1 MNSYGWVDANGQ
13 PYLVDPTRAKI
24 NAVLLAVEAHVLDN
38 QIAAL
43 EREYAQL
50 KKQYNARVPGV
61 MGAIRAG
68 VKARMVPRLQ
78 KLAVSLRKLHGKRA
92 EIAREFAEGGFQGLE
107 FATFAKTDEFKPF
120 AWGRGWKGAY
130 DVAKWILRRSPT
142 RDAGVEPSYDDV
154 NGFLLFGGLLRAKL
168 ASLARSAV
176 CDDAVGTATQASE
189 YGAGFFDDMALQA
202 TRNSDSSKLV
212 LGKWLQDGKSYTSVA
227 EHYKATYFK
236 LKNWRQLSKMLTP
249 DQLWEVN
256 EAFLDQQIKAGKQI
270 ILSHDPLKAT
280 GFFLREVEYLEDIG
294 YRFVQDGWVWKA
306 IR

>member
-1 MNSYGWVDANGQ
+1 VMNSYGWVDANGQ

-43 EREYAQL
+43 KREYAQL

-68 VKARMVPRLQ
+68 VKAQMVPRLQ
-78 KLAVSLRKLHGKRA
+78 KLAVSLRTLHGKRA

-120 AWGRGWKGAY
+120 ASGRGWKGAY
-130 DVAKWILRRSPT
+130 DVAKWILRGSPT

-154 NGFLLFGGLLRAKL
+154 NAFLLFGGLLRAKL
-168 ASLARSAV
+168 ASLGRSAV

-189 YGAGFFDDMALQA
+189 VVAP
-202 TRNSDSSKLV
+202 RVVNSKLNNLV
-212 LGKWLQDGKSYTSVA
+212 NDLYKGAKGPRPIGTGSTADAVRNELATGLSTHGRFHSQKGQEYINALMKWLRNNPNASHHDRLVA
-227 EHYKATYFK
+227 QS
-236 LKNWRQLSKMLTP
+236 L
-249 DQLWEVN
+249 
-256 EAFLDQQIKAGKQI
+256 LD
-270 ILSHDPLKAT
+270 DLKAAL
-280 GFFLREVEYLEDIG
+280 GG
-294 YRFVQDGWVWKA
+294 N
-306 IR
+306 